1 MRTELKV
8 LRIKHNLTQ
17 VEIAQKL
24 GVSKSTYNLVE
35 QGKRNGS
42 KKFWLAVQNLFELG
56 DAEVWK
62 LQK

>member
-1 MRTELKV
+1 MRTDLKI

-17 VEIAQKL
+17 TDIAQKL

>member
-1 MRTELKV
+1 MRTDLKI

-17 VEIAQKL
+17 TDIAQKL
-24 GVSKSTYNLVE
+24 GISRSTYNLVE

>member
-1 MRTELKV
+1 MRTELKI

-17 VEIAQKL
+17 TDIAQKL
-24 GVSKSTYNLVE
+24 GISRSTYNLVE